1 MPRDC
6 ASTCIASAYA
16 AARLIHRTGD
26 LFVLLENRASVTHAS
41 STRSGGSGRG
51 EWMRL
56 KLRVGSYIFQKRGA
70 GGGDTGERKN
80 REEREREGKEGISG
94 ELSWK
99 ARALDADRR

>member
-1 MPRDC
+1 
-6 ASTCIASAYA
+6 
-16 AARLIHRTGD
+16 
-26 LFVLLENRASVTHAS
+26 
-41 STRSGGSGRG
+41 
-51 EWMRL
+51 
-56 KLRVGSYIFQKRGA
+56 VGSYIFQKRGA

>member
-1 MPRDC
+1 VD
-6 ASTCIASAYA
+6 AIEIA
-16 AARLIHRTGD
+16 RGKLHIPKK
-26 LFVLLENRASVTHAS
+26 
-41 STRSGGSGRG
+41 GGG
-51 EWMRL
+51 
-56 KLRVGSYIFQKRGA
+56 